1 MNSAGDTRRLYLVP
15 IDHRRPFPTKALGWN
30 RVSAEQRAQIAA
42 VQEVFY
48 EAFRTAVAAGVPK
61 QNAGL
66 LVDDRFG
73 AAILRDAV
81 ARGYTVVYPLEK
93 SGQYEFD
100 FENGEDFAR
109 NIEAFQPTFCKVIVR
124 YNPRGDRALNQ
135 RQAERLRHLCRYLQE
150 KSRSKFMIELLVPP
164 EKFQLEQLQGSTKA
178 YDLWLRPRLTVDA
191 IEQLQDAG
199 VDPDVWNIEGLDQPA
214 DYQKIV
220 AAVRRHGR
228 TNVACIVVA
237 SLEDESTVSKSL
249 TVAAR
254 VPGFIGFA
262 LSSTDFSDALL
273 CWRDKRVTREE
284 AVAWICARYRQ
295 FVSIFE
301 RTQAIAV

>member
-1 MNSAGDTRRLYLVP
+1 MNSAGDARRRYLVP

-30 RVSAEQRAQIAA
+30 RVSADQRAQIAA
-42 VQEVFY
+42 VQQVFY

-66 LVDDRFG
+66 LVDERFG

-81 ARGYTVVYPLEK
+81 ARGYTVVCPLEK

-100 FENGEDFAR
+100 FENGEDFAW
-109 NIEAFQPTFCKVIVR
+109 NIEAFQPTFCKVLVR

-150 KSRSKFMIELLVPP
+150 KSRSKFMFELLVPP
-164 EKFQLEQLQGSTKA
+164 EKFQLEQLQGTTKA

-199 VDPDVWNIEGLDQPA
+199 VEPDVWNIEGLDQPRTIRRLWPPSA
-214 DYQKIV
+214 GMDARTSPASSLHRAKTR
-220 AAVRRHGR
+220 VRLASRSPSCASAGFHRLRPQPHGFLR
-228 TNVACIVVA
+228 CA
-237 SLEDESTVSKSL
+237 SLL
-249 TVAAR
+249 A
-254 VPGFIGFA
+254 GQG
-262 LSSTDFSDALL
+262 SDARRSRGLDL
-273 CWRDKRVTREE
+273 RPVPSIREHFR
-284 AVAWICARYRQ
+284 AN
-295 FVSIFE
+295 
-301 RTQAIAV
+301 